1 MSDHGES
8 LGENGL
14 YLHGL
19 PYMLAPEAQK
29 HVAGLLW
36 FGDNYHVDQ
45 EMVKQRTQAPLSHDD
60 YFHTVLGLMEIET
73 PEYDP
78 AKDWL
83 AGAHLAE

>member
-1 MSDHGES
+1 
-8 LGENGL
+8 
-14 YLHGL
+14 
-19 PYMLAPEAQK
+19 
-29 HVAGLLW
+29 
-36 FGDNYHVDQ
+36 
-45 EMVKQRTQAPLSHDD
+45 MVKQRTQAPLSHDD